1 LGEYIAEISK
11 DDLVIVIAV
20 RRRVAILPEA
30 MQAINAKGAP
40 ILYLTD
46 PTASKTTAN
55 AKWVIKSAV
64 ANSYLFDSFTS
75 LMSIARFLAMESY
88 RVSGVKG
95 RDHLKMIETEHEN
108 LSEFE

>member
-1 LGEYIAEISK
+1 MLLFY
-11 DDLVIVIAV
+11 LRQC
-20 RRRVAILPEA
+20 RRLT
-30 MQAINAKGAP
+30 QKAP
-40 ILYLTD
+40 PYLTD
-46 PTASKTTAN
+46 PTASKTTAY

-64 ANSYLFDSFTS
+64 ANSYLFDSYTS